1 MNEAYLVLGSN
12 LGDKLANLDKA
23 ISLIELKSG
32 SIISQSKV
40 YQTAAWGNQNQS
52 DFYNQCIKIKTSL
65 NALELIDNLLLIEK
79 IIGRTRGEQKWQ
91 ERIIDI
97 DILFYNNQVINE
109 PNLKIPH
116 PYLQDRKF
124 VLIPLTEI
132 AAELIHPTINKTV
145 RDLLMECKDNL
156 EVKAI

>member
-1 MNEAYLVLGSN
+1 MNEAYLILGSN
-12 LGDKLANLDKA
+12 VGDKLANLSKA

-32 SIISQSKV
+32 SIIQQSKI
-40 YQTAAWGNQNQS
+40 YQTAAWGNENQS
-52 DFYNQCIKIKTSL
+52 DFYNQCIKINTSL
-65 NALELIDNLLLIEK
+65 KPIELIDNLLLIEK

-97 DILFYNNQVINE
+97 DILFYNNQIINE

-124 VLIPLTEI
+124 VLIPLAEI
-132 AAELIHPTINKTV
+132 AAELTHPIFNKSV
-145 RDLLMECKDNL
+145 RDLLTDCKDNL
-156 EVKAI
+156 DVKAI